1 VLGFVVVASLT
12 AVLFQGCGRRH
23 GDDQRSPVAQNH
35 DRSRPTDWSRTNLTA
50 LLPAGAPTNTVVTN
64 LGMPDAVIDLG
75 NQKVAWFYEIRPPLA
90 GENGLPESARV
101 AVQVSILNGRCGGW
115 DYVLGQSLK
124 PRPRVVSIPLDGRGV
139 ADTAQATT
147 TRPILRLFVVS
158 SNPVMGGQF
167 VDTSRFP
174 KLGYIHRVPDGVF
187 ESLKEVT
194 LNQVEASSPTGA
206 NPTGWDVFITLVGD
220 DAKRLAE
227 VTESSVGKR
236 VLIEVGGEYIAAPF
250 VKGPIDGG
258 SLAFRCK
265 EAGLIDKLKSDLA
278 SLKSSGL
285 QSGAKSPIKR

>member
-1 VLGFVVVASLT
+1 M
-12 AVLFQGCGRRH
+12 LFQGCGRRH
-23 GDDQRSPVAQNH
+23 VDDQRPQAAQN
-35 DRSRPTDWSRTNLTA
+35 RAGGRPTDWSRTNLTA
-50 LLPAGAPTNTVVTN
+50 LLSPDAPTNSVVTN
-64 LGMPDAVIDLG
+64 FGMPDAVIDLDD
-75 NQKVAWFYEIRPPLA
+75 QRVAWFYEIRPPLA

-101 AVQVSILNGRCGGW
+101 AVQVFILNGRCGGW

-124 PRPRVVSIPLDGRGV
+124 PRPRVVSIPLDGHRV
-139 ADTAQATT
+139 AATAQATT

-158 SNPVMGGQF
+158 INPVMGGQF

-174 KLGYIHRVPDGVF
+174 KLGYIHGVPDGVF
-187 ESLKEVT
+187 ESLKEVA
-194 LNQVEASSPTGA
+194 LNQAEASSPTGA
-206 NPTGWDVFITLVGD
+206 SPTGWDVSITLVGD

-258 SLAFRCK
+258 SLSFRCR